1 VRVVTYE
8 DRCWLATIIVDVTTT
23 PAPSSVAIARV
34 TIYKVLVTVLT
45 MVAIVVVAIF
55 TVVRAFHIP
64 TGCAIRRVLVVTG
77 LAIPRPVI
85 SAIATPQFFVTIIDS
100 PTIFAVGHFFTSSAS
115 ETATTTQYR
124 TPRGAI
130 HVVVVK

>member
-8 DRCWLATIIVDVTTT
+8 DRCWLATIIVDTT
-23 PAPSSVAIARV
+23 PTSAPSFVAVARVAIYEV
-34 TIYKVLVTVLT
+34 FVTVFT
-45 MVAIVVVAIF
+45 MVAIIVVAIF
-55 TVVRAFHIP
+55 TVVRAFHIV
-64 TGCAIRRVLVVTG
+64 TAIAIRRELVVAR

-85 SAIATPQFFVTIIDS
+85 RAILTPQFFVAVVNC
-100 PTIFAVGHFFTSSAS
+100 PAIFASGYFFTSSADV
-115 ETATTTQYR
+115 TATTTQYH